1 MIRAI
6 RVIRS
11 PFEFEVWTLNLMIRV
26 YSFELSHIGNHNYE
40 LWIKNYELRIE
51 LNLTQSTLLCVSFF
65 MLTIDV

>member
-26 YSFELSHIGNHNYE
+26 YSFELSLIGNHNYDV
-40 LWIKNYELRIE
+40 LMR
-51 LNLTQSTLLCVSFF
+51 TSFE
-65 MLTIDV
+65 